1 MASIASKVMSEK
13 KLLWMALFFVAKREI
28 LLEFVNFVAELS
40 PTMKVNGL
48 KRLLLVAAVALA
60 GVLSP
65 CDVSPKSVGKSGEK
79 KFTLCLDQGH
89 GGKDFGCIGSKT
101 NEKTIVLRVAT
112 RVKKLVEKH
121 LADYADVVMTR
132 DGDYFVTLQGRADI
146 ANQAH
151 SDLFVSIHVNSVAKS
166 NKRRKTI
173 AGSQVY
179 TLGLHKTA
187 ENLAVAKRENAA
199 MDFEPDNKANY
210 AGFNPNSLEGD
221 ILFELTQSRRMDQ
234 SIELADA
241 IHHNLSVK
249 ASRKQM
255 GVRQAGFW
263 VLWATSM
270 PAVLVELDF
279 ICNPDSEAF
288 LASDKGCDQ
297 MAEAIYNAFSCY
309 LNTYGPALLDR
320 DVKARI
326 L

>member
-1 MASIASKVMSEK
+1 
-13 KLLWMALFFVAKREI
+13 MALFFVVKWDI
-28 LLEFVNFVAELS
+28 KPEFVNFVAELS
-40 PTMKVNGL
+40 PTMKVSGL
-48 KRLLLVAAVALA
+48 KRLLLLAAVAFV
-60 GVLSP
+60 GVSSPLSVASRTV
-65 CDVSPKSVGKSGEK
+65 DSSGDK
-79 KFTLCLDQGH
+79 KFTLCLDPGH
-89 GGKDFGCIGSKT
+89 GGKDFGCIGAKT
-101 NEKTIVLRVAT
+101 NEKTIVLRVASKV
-112 RVKKLVEKH
+112 RKLVEKH

-132 DGDYFVTLQGRADI
+132 DKDCFVTLQGRADI
-146 ANQAH
+146 ANKAH

-173 AGSQVY
+173 AGCQVY

-199 MDFEPDNKANY
+199 MDFEPDNKDSY
-210 AGFNPNSLEGD
+210 SDFDPDSLEGD

-241 IHHNLSVK
+241 IHHNLSLT

-279 ICNPDSEAF
+279 ICNPDSESF
-288 LASDKGCDQ
+288 LASEKGCDQ
-297 MAEAIYNAFSCY
+297 MAKAIYNAFSSY
-309 LNTYGPALLDR
+309 LNTYGPALLGR
-320 DVKARI
+320 EVKART